1 MVHRMR
7 RHRIFKVCT
16 QTLSKKSR
24 DFIAEYF
31 KASHEAGETIDL
43 KTLNFRFDTLTE
55 FLRNGTT
62 LNKIDGFRNHYEKIS
77 GMTLTASKRMRA
89 YIKPLLR
96 KEIQT
101 IMDERGQQN
110 VMVIFDGTTRVD
122 EVFAIVFRWVTDF
135 NDNNRALC

>member
-1 MVHRMR
+1 
-7 RHRIFKVCT
+7 
-16 QTLSKKSR
+16 
-24 DFIAEYF
+24 
-31 KASHEAGETIDL
+31 
-43 KTLNFRFDTLTE
+43 
-55 FLRNGTT
+55 
-62 LNKIDGFRNHYEKIS
+62 
-77 GMTLTASKRMRA
+77 MRA

-135 NDNNRALC
+135 NGNNRALC